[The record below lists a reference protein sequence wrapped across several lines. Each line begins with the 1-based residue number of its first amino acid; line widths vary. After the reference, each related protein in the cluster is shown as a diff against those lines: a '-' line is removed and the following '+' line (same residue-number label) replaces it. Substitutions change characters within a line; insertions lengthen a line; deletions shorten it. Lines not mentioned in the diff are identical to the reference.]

1 MSWLLFAD
9 TVNATATAAPHPLAT
24 LNAALNGLAGSL
36 LILGYI
42 LIKARYETAHRRVMV
57 GAFGVSVVFLISYLT
72 YHSLYGSK
80 SFQGTGTIRTVYMT
94 MLISHVILAAAVPVL
109 ALRTIWLGYQNRR
122 VEHNRIAKIT
132 LPIWLYVSVTGVLI
146 YLFLYIL
153 YPAPVV

>member
-1 MSWLLFAD
+1 MSWLLLAQASAVV
-9 TVNATATAAPHPLAT
+9 TPHPLAT
-24 LNAALNGLAGSL
+24 VNAALNGLATVL
-36 LILGYI
+36 LILGFV
-42 LIKARYETAHRRVMV
+42 LIKAGYETAHRRVMV
-57 GAFGVSVVFLISYLT
+57 GAFVVSAVFLVSYLT
-72 YHSLYGSK
+72 YHAMAGSVK
-80 SFQGTGTIRTVYMT
+80 FTGEGSIKYVYYA

-122 VEHNRIAKIT
+122 AAHNRIAKIT

>member
-9 TVNATATAAPHPLAT
+9 TVNAAATVAPHPLAT
-24 LNAALNGLAGSL
+24 VNAALNGLATIL
-36 LILGYI
+36 LILGFI
-42 LIKARYETAHRRVMV
+42 LIKARRETAHRRVMV
-57 GAFGVSVVFLISYLT
+57 GAFGVSAVFLVSYLT
-72 YHSLYGSK
+72 YHALAGSVK
-80 SFQGTGTIRTVYMT
+80 FTGEGAVKYFYYA

-109 ALRTIWLGYQNRR
+109 ALRTIWLGYANRR
-122 VEHNRIAKIT
+122 AEHNRIAKIT

>member
-1 MSWLLFAD
+1 MSWLLFAE
-9 TVNATATAAPHPLAT
+9 TAVVAPHPLAT
-24 LNAALNGLAGSL
+24 VNAALNGLATVL
-36 LILGYI
+36 LILGFV
-42 LIKARYETAHRRVMV
+42 LIKRGFETAHRRVMV

-72 YHSLYGSK
+72 YHAMAGSVK
-80 SFQGTGTIRTVYMT
+80 FTGEGPIKYVYYA

-122 VEHNRIAKIT
+122 AAHNRIAKIT

-153 YPAPVV
+153 YPQPGV